1 MDQFGLNTNFLG
13 IKQILVI
20 IFILNI
26 HFLIHLSNLNG
37 LWTARTKTE
46 KGRGLGVIL
55 PKTLSHTEHDDRF
68 II

>member
-1 MDQFGLNTNFLG
+1 MDQFGRNMNFLG

-37 LWTARTKTE
+37 L
-46 KGRGLGVIL
+46 
-55 PKTLSHTEHDDRF
+55 
-68 II
+68 